1 MTTRTTA
8 ALDHF
13 EPRDDPA
20 EMLEVLHRDAAVI
33 VDGLV
38 PAKELAALRAE
49 LDPHLDA
56 TPYGEIDFH
65 GERTRRVGAL
75 IARSA
80 ACGRLAMH
88 PLLLALADGFLGP
101 FCDSFQLHF
110 SQAVRID
117 PGETAQMLHRDRGVW
132 GGYLSRKVETQ
143 LSTIWALDDFT
154 AANGATRVVPGSQSW
169 HRDRTPEPHEVIPA
183 EMSAGSVLIY
193 SGSVLHGGGAN
204 TSDAIRRGVLL
215 HYTLG
220 WLRQEE
226 NQYLSCPPEV
236 AATLDPQLRQLI
248 GYGRGGLL
256 LGFFSPPTAPG
267 EGPELVGPE
276 QLFDDESS

>member
-1 MTTRTTA
+1 MQTA
-8 ALDHF
+8 AALEHF
-13 EPRDDPA
+13 DPDA
-20 EMLEVLHRDAAVI
+20 DPEAMLEALRRDAVI
-33 VDGLV
+33 VVDGLA
-38 PAKELAALRAE
+38 PPEEIDALRSE

-80 ACGRLAMH
+80 ACGRLATH
-88 PLLLALADGFLGP
+88 PLLLGLADGFLGP
-101 FCDSFQLHF
+101 YCDTFQLHF

-169 HRDRTPEPHEVIPA
+169 HRDRTPEPHEVVAA
-183 EMSAGSVLIY
+183 EMSAGSVLVY

-204 TSDAIRRGVLL
+204 TSEGVRRAVLL

-226 NQYLSCPPEV
+226 NQYLSCPPEI
-236 AATLDPQLRQLI
+236 ARSLHPELQRLI
-248 GYGRGGLL
+248 GYQRGGLL
-256 LGFFSPPTAPG
+256 LGFYSPPVGPG

-276 QLFDDESS
+276 HLLGGGAT